1 MIPAVIFEL
10 WWKVFW
16 LSIITVII
24 AKFFGSRWDIFLI
37 FFVSFV
43 LWTVG
48 LVLLIVVGTFL
59 EEKIWKKRKK

>member
-1 MIPAVIFEL
+1 MMTEL

-24 AKFFGSRWDIFLI
+24 AKFFGSTWDIFLI
-37 FFVSFV
+37 FSVSFIA
-43 LWTVG
+43 WTVG

-59 EEKIWKKRKK
+59 EEKIWKKIRKK